1 MENKVIRE
9 CASFD
14 HSLVFAKANG
24 ADIPPTSKG
33 AGYVA
38 TLGNIYTQLVNAG
51 ATQKPITVSAQNALI
66 LALDQKL
73 DNMAATARA
82 YASMEPG
89 FDDLFPRC
97 AHLNPGEVLRTAN
110 AYLAKLAPAQNDD
123 AATAAA
129 KAARLQV
136 FVDHGMASTL
146 VADLQAGFEEHQHG
160 DRHARAEPGAGRVE
174 HGTNQPTGGPGPGS
188 ARFIGRDFPD
198 GLQPASG
205 QAGGLGERQPRGT
218 CFSSCGQTRAGS
230 GNRDGE
236 VTAQASATK

>member
-9 CASFD
+9 CDSFD
-14 HSLVFAKANG
+14 HSLVFCKANS
-24 ADIPPTSKG
+24 ADIPATSKG
-33 AGYVA
+33 PGYVA
-38 TLGNIYTQLVNAG
+38 MLGNIYTQLVDAG

-73 DNMAATARA
+73 DNMATIARA
-82 YASMEPG
+82 YATMEPG

-136 FVDHGMASTL
+136 FVDHAMPATL
-146 VADLQAGFEEHQHG
+146 VADLQ
-160 DRHARAEPGAGRVE
+160 R
-174 HGTNQPTGGPGPGS
+174 
-188 ARFIGRDFPD
+188 I
-198 GLQPASG
+198 
-205 QAGGLGERQPRGT
+205 
-218 CFSSCGQTRAGS
+218 
-230 GNRDGE
+230 
-236 VTAQASATK
+236 